1 MVLYVAMAKSEEDY
15 LDRTRESLFEHKLRF
30 EELSGWPCLMMRYC
44 WVGPAVMDEYPIRA
58 IIISGFGHGWD
69 EMALPELY
77 GLYDL
82 LHTLEVPVLG
92 ICGGHQLLAHVF
104 TKDFRSTDELRDQP
118 MRRLQPG
125 EPDWAPDYH
134 PGYFVESGIQPVAVV
149 HPDPLFAE
157 LPEVIYV
164 RQSHFC
170 EVKRLPA
177 DFRLLASSDHC
188 RLQAMRHATRPIYG
202 VQFHPELYTDYY
214 PHGRQILRNFFA
226 LAGADT
232 EGPVTEG

>member
-1 MVLYVAMAKSEEDY
+1 MVLYVAMAKSEQDY
-15 LDRTRESLFEHKLRF
+15 LDRAGELLFQHKLRF
-30 EELSGWPCLMMRYC
+30 EGLSGWPCLMMRYP
-44 WVGPAVMDEYPIRA
+44 WVGPEVVEHYPIRA
-58 IIISGFGHGWD
+58 IVISGFGHGWD
-69 EMALPELY
+69 EMEMSELY

-82 LHTLEVPVLG
+82 LHAVEVPVLG

-104 TKDFRSTDELRDQP
+104 TKDFRSTGELRDQP

-134 PGYFVESGIQPVAVV
+134 PGYFVETGIQPVTVI

-170 EVKRLPA
+170 EVKHLPA
-177 DFRLLASSDHC
+177 DFHLLASSDHC
-188 RLQAMRHATRPIYG
+188 RLQAMRHPRRPVYG
-202 VQFHPELYTDYY
+202 VQFHPEMYTEHY
-214 PHGRQILRNFFA
+214 PHGRRVLLNFFTI
-226 LAGADT
+226 AGADT
-232 EGPVTEG
+232 ENQVTEG